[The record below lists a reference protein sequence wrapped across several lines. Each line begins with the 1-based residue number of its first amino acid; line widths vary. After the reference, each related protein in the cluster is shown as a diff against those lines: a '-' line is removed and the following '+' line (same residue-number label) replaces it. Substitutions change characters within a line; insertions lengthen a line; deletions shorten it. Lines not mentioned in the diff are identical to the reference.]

1 MTRDSSRHWAGCVG
15 APRVCV
21 CVRVFS
27 ARERSSSVLGHRP
40 STVDR
45 RPSTVERRFSPARA
59 FSSSSPEHARRGDE
73 RKMMNDDDRDD
84 DMGAHRETLGF
95 PARSRPSVDE
105 VKRAF
110 KLVAMRSHPD
120 ASSSGVEATACGKR
134 FRAAVRARDALTRRA
149 RLGVDGRSGTFET
162 MGRRTSSM
170 SFRSASRVAGG
181 AHAKT
186 FAVVMATPFLV
197 AGVVSVFALPRG
209 TEERAREGEAA
220 RMGRVDGWMNPP
232 RNEWLREDTREVGD
246 GNARRFWK
254 TGRVTAAARRAGA

>member
-1 MTRDSSRHWAGCVG
+1 
-15 APRVCV
+15 
-21 CVRVFS
+21 
-27 ARERSSSVLGHRP
+27 
-40 STVDR
+40 
-45 RPSTVERRFSPARA
+45 
-59 FSSSSPEHARRGDE
+59 
-73 RKMMNDDDRDD
+73 MMNDDAHDDDHDD
-84 DMGAHRETLGF
+84 DMHAHRETLGF

-120 ASSSGVEATACGKR
+120 ASSSRVDANACGKR
-134 FRAAVRARDALTRRA
+134 FRAAVRARDALTLRA
-149 RLGVDGRSGTFET
+149 RLGRDGRSGTFET
-162 MGRRTSSM
+162 TGTRMSSM

-197 AGVVSVFALPRG
+197 AGVVSVALPRG
-209 TEERAREGEAA
+209 TEERTREGEAA
-220 RMGRVDGWMNPP
+220 AMGRVDGWMNPP

>member
-1 MTRDSSRHWAGCVG
+1 MRD
-15 APRVCV
+15 
-21 CVRVFS
+21 
-27 ARERSSSVLGHRP
+27 EE
-40 STVDR
+40 T
-45 RPSTVERRFSPARA
+45 T
-59 FSSSSPEHARRGDE
+59 
-73 RKMMNDDDRDD
+73 DDDAHDD
-84 DMGAHRETLGF
+84 DDAMRAHRETLGF

-110 KLVAMRSHPD
+110 TRVAMRSHPD
-120 ASSSGVEATACGKR
+120 ASSSRVDANACGKR
-134 FRAAVRARDALTRRA
+134 FRAAVRARDALTLHA
-149 RLGVDGRSGTFET
+149 RLGDGGRSGTFET
-162 MGRRTSSM
+162 TRTRMSSM

-254 TGRVTAAARRAGA
+254 TGRVTAAARRAGEGRGAESSGE

>member
-1 MTRDSSRHWAGCVG
+1 MM
-15 APRVCV
+15 
-21 CVRVFS
+21 
-27 ARERSSSVLGHRP
+27 
-40 STVDR
+40 
-45 RPSTVERRFSPARA
+45 
-59 FSSSSPEHARRGDE
+59 
-73 RKMMNDDDRDD
+73 MMNDDHDDD

-134 FRAAVRARDALTRRA
+134 FRAAVRARDALTHRA

-254 TGRVTAAARRAGA
+254 TGRVTAAARRAGGA

>member
-1 MTRDSSRHWAGCVG
+1 
-15 APRVCV
+15 
-21 CVRVFS
+21 
-27 ARERSSSVLGHRP
+27 
-40 STVDR
+40 
-45 RPSTVERRFSPARA
+45 
-59 FSSSSPEHARRGDE
+59 
-73 RKMMNDDDRDD
+73 
-84 DMGAHRETLGF
+84 
-95 PARSRPSVDE
+95 
-105 VKRAF
+105 
-110 KLVAMRSHPD
+110 
-120 ASSSGVEATACGKR
+120 
-134 FRAAVRARDALTRRA
+134 
-149 RLGVDGRSGTFET
+149 
-162 MGRRTSSM
+162 M

-254 TGRVTAAARRAGA
+254 TGRVTAAARRAGGA

>member
-1 MTRDSSRHWAGCVG
+1 M
-15 APRVCV
+15 
-21 CVRVFS
+21 
-27 ARERSSSVLGHRP
+27 
-40 STVDR
+40 
-45 RPSTVERRFSPARA
+45 
-59 FSSSSPEHARRGDE
+59 
-73 RKMMNDDDRDD
+73 
-84 DMGAHRETLGF
+84 
-95 PARSRPSVDE
+95 
-105 VKRAF
+105 KRAF
-110 KLVAMRSHPD
+110 KRVAMRSHPD
-120 ASSSGVEATACGKR
+120 ASSSGVKANACGKR
-134 FRAAVRARDALTRRA
+134 FRAAVRARRVDASRET
-149 RLGVDGRSGTFET
+149 GRGGGSGTFET
-162 MGRRTSSM
+162 TGTRTSSM

-254 TGRVTAAARRAGA
+254 TGRVTAARRAGA